1 MHDETPETF
10 VAVVDKFLASGHSSL
25 LELAV
30 VEGKENMPT
39 TIPVRFRTAAKKWYG
54 CYAAR
59 ERREAAREEDKR
71 RSRRPGEARDE
82 LVVQERLH
90 EFGLTSLPAVLVPV
104 RATLNAYQAVVEA
117 NPALAL
123 PYVDVSKAP
132 YTPKKSDWRVCGSLD
147 AVQRVLVLQR
157 YMVVA
162 SLTGCFGSRPWPVIL
177 GYPAVVAGIA
187 AKLGDEMAAEYDDK
201 LRMLIAEEPKAAEDT
216 VFLEAAKA
224 KMLDVYP
231 GVLNELYWKGISEA
245 RTTGVAH
252 HREPTQKERGEV
264 SARAAPPPRPPGNHQ
279 LTQAQQRPRRA
290 GGRTRQHEDE
300 GHAKR
305 SKPNG

>member
-1 MHDETPETF
+1 
-10 VAVVDKFLASGHSSL
+10 
-25 LELAV
+25 
-30 VEGKENMPT
+30 
-39 TIPVRFRTAAKKWYG
+39 
-54 CYAAR
+54 
-59 ERREAAREEDKR
+59 
-71 RSRRPGEARDE
+71 
-82 LVVQERLH
+82 
-90 EFGLTSLPAVLVPV
+90 
-104 RATLNAYQAVVEA
+104 
-117 NPALAL
+117 
-123 PYVDVSKAP
+123 
-132 YTPKKSDWRVCGSLD
+132 
-147 AVQRVLVLQR
+147 
-157 YMVVA
+157 
-162 SLTGCFGSRPWPVIL
+162 
-177 GYPAVVAGIA
+177 
-187 AKLGDEMAAEYDDK
+187 MAAEYDDK

-231 GVLNELYWKGISEA
+231 GVLNELYRKGISEA

-279 LTQAQQRPRRA
+279 LTQAQQRPRRS